1 MLIQIMF
8 MVLMVKVRRDIEND
22 ELTRPFFQAEMLR
35 RREDCV
41 NDMVNINM
49 SICAA

>member
-1 MLIQIMF
+1 
-8 MVLMVKVRRDIEND
+8 MVLMVFMVKIKRDIEND
-22 ELTRPFFQAEMLR
+22 ELTRPVFQAEMLR